1 MININLMLEFSKNFR
16 NNEFFLTQA
25 LNDIKLGY
33 YITEYLNPDSESKFE
48 PDKTIKNDLLSING
62 TTQLNAVDRIAQEND
77 IEISSYKHVQ
87 ETLNYLVPIYME
99 NSATA
104 KDKKRI
110 ELLRELKKLDEEE

>member
-1 MININLMLEFSKNFR
+1 MLEFSKNFR